1 MTRKNLFYV
10 SVAPAAVLASLPLA
24 VSDALA
30 EGFFEDSKANL
41 ELRNFYLNRDFRE
54 GRGQNKREEW
64 AQGFI
69 LNMESGYTSG
79 TVGFGLDALAMLGV
93 KLDSSPDRTGT
104 ALLPSDS
111 KGRPEDDYS
120 KLGVTAKVR
129 VADSV
134 LKAGTLLPKMPTL
147 QFSNSRLLPQTFE
160 GWQVQSKDI
169 ERLTASFGQI
179 SRVVQRDVSGSADL
193 MLNNK
198 NGRFGG
204 SPSSDHLRFV
214 GLDYALTPN
223 TQLSYHQ
230 GQLTDIYRQHFLG
243 LQHTLAIGPGK
254 LKADLRY
261 FNNSE
266 SGQARAGDI
275 DNQVYNAMFTYSLA
289 GHALGVGYQQMR
301 GDDGFTYVNGAT
313 PYLTNFLQLNDF
325 AGPDERSWQVRYDYD
340 FSKVGIPGL
349 TLMTRYV
356 RGSGIDLTDGSNGK
370 EWERNT
376 DLAYAF
382 SEGALKNLKITWR
395 NAVYRNNFAPR
406 GMDENR
412 LILSYVLP
420 IW

>member
-1 MTRKNLFYV
+1 MTRKHLFHA
-10 SVAPAAVLASLPLA
+10 SVAPAAVLAGLPLA
-24 VSDALA
+24 VGPALA
-30 EGFFEDSKANL
+30 DGFIEDSKASL
-41 ELRNFYLNRDFRE
+41 ELRNFYLNRDFRD
-54 GRGQNKREEW
+54 GPGQNKREEW

-93 KLDSSPDRTGT
+93 KLDSSPDRSGT
-104 ALLPSDS
+104 ALLPRDS
-111 KGRPEDDYS
+111 KQRPEDDYS

-129 VADSV
+129 VAESV

-169 ERLTASFGQI
+169 ERLIASFGQI

-193 MLNNK
+193 TLNNK
-198 NGRFGG
+198 NGRFGA
-204 SPSSDHLRFV
+204 SPSSDHLRFG

-230 GQLTDIYRQHFLG
+230 GQLSDIYRQHFLG
-243 LQHTLAIGPGK
+243 LQHTLALGPGK

-289 GHALGVGYQQMR
+289 GHALGAGYQQMR

-340 FSKVGIPGL
+340 FSKLGIPGL
-349 TLMTRYV
+349 TFMTRYV
-356 RGSGIDLTDGSNGK
+356 RGSGIDLTNGSSGA

-382 SEGALKNLKITWR
+382 SEGPLKNLKVTWR
-395 NAVYRNNFAPR
+395 NAVYRANFTRP
-406 GMDENR
+406 MDENR
-412 LILSYVLP
+412 LILSYALP

>member
-1 MTRKNLFYV
+1 MTRKHLFHA
-10 SVAPAAVLASLPLA
+10 SVAPAAVLAGLPLA
-24 VSDALA
+24 VGTALA
-30 EGFFEDSKANL
+30 DGFIEDSKASL
-41 ELRNFYLNRDFRE
+41 ELRNFYLNRDFRD
-54 GRGQNKREEW
+54 GPGQNKREEW

-69 LNMESGYTSG
+69 FNMESGYTTG
-79 TVGFGLDALAMLGV
+79 TVGFGVDALAMLGV
-93 KLDSSPDRTGT
+93 KLDSSPDRSGT
-104 ALLPSDS
+104 ALLPRDS
-111 KGRPEDDYS
+111 KQRPEDDYS
-120 KLGVTAKVR
+120 KLGLTAKVR
-129 VADSV
+129 LSESV

-160 GWQVQSKDI
+160 GWQLQSKDI

-179 SRVVQRDVSGSADL
+179 SRVVQRDVSGSNDL
-193 MLNNK
+193 ALNNK
-198 NGRFGG
+198 NGRFGA
-204 SPSSDHLRFV
+204 SPSSDHLRFG

-230 GQLTDIYRQHFLG
+230 GQLADIYRQHFLG
-243 LQHTLAIGPGK
+243 VQHTLALGPGK
-254 LKADLRY
+254 LKSDLRY
-261 FNNSE
+261 FTNSE

-325 AGPDERSWQVRYDYD
+325 AGPGERSWQARYDYD

-349 TLMTRYV
+349 TFMTRYV
-356 RGSGIDLTDGSNGK
+356 RGSGIDLANGTSGN

-382 SEGALKNLKITWR
+382 SEGPLKNLKVTWR
-395 NAVYRNNFAPR
+395 NAVYRANFTR

-412 LILSYVLP
+412 LILSYALP

>member
-1 MTRKNLFYV
+1 
-10 SVAPAAVLASLPLA
+10 
-24 VSDALA
+24 
-30 EGFFEDSKANL
+30 
-41 ELRNFYLNRDFRE
+41 
-54 GRGQNKREEW
+54 
-64 AQGFI
+64 
-69 LNMESGYTSG
+69 
-79 TVGFGLDALAMLGV
+79 MLGV
-93 KLDSSPDRTGT
+93 KLDSSPDRSGT
-104 ALLPSDS
+104 ALLPRDS
-111 KGRPEDDYS
+111 KQRPEDDYS

-129 VADSV
+129 VAESV

-193 MLNNK
+193 TLNNK
-198 NGRFGG
+198 NGRFGA
-204 SPSSDHLRFV
+204 SPSSDHLRFG

-230 GQLTDIYRQHFLG
+230 GQLSDIYRQHFLG
-243 LQHTLAIGPGK
+243 LQHTLALGPGK

-266 SGQARAGDI
+266 SGQALAGDI

-340 FSKVGIPGL
+340 FSKLGIPGL
-349 TLMTRYV
+349 TFMTRYV
-356 RGSGIDLTDGSNGK
+356 RGSGIDLANGTSGA

-382 SEGALKNLKITWR
+382 SEGPLKNLKVTWR
-395 NAVYRNNFAPR
+395 NAVYRANFTRP
-406 GMDENR
+406 MDENR
-412 LILSYVLP
+412 LILSYALP

>member
-1 MTRKNLFYV
+1 MTRKNLLYV
-10 SVAPAAVLASLPLA
+10 SLAPAFLTGLPLA
-24 VSDALA
+24 VGNAQA
-30 EGFFEDSKANL
+30 AGFIDDSKASL
-41 ELRNFYLNRDFRE
+41 ELRNFYLNRDFRD
-54 GRGQNKREEW
+54 GPGQNKREEW

-69 LNMESGYTSG
+69 FNMESGYTTG
-79 TVGFGLDALAMLGV
+79 TVGFGIDALAMLGV
-93 KLDSSPDRTGT
+93 KLDSSPDRSGT
-104 ALLPSDS
+104 ALLPRDS
-111 KGRPEDDYS
+111 KQRPEDDYS
-120 KLGVTAKVR
+120 KLGLTAKVR

-179 SRVVQRDVSGSADL
+179 SRVVQRDVSGSSDL
-193 MLNNK
+193 TLNNK
-198 NGRFGG
+198 NGRFGA
-204 SPSSDHLRFV
+204 SPSSDHLRF
-214 GLDYALTPN
+214 GSLDYTLTPN
-223 TQLSYHQ
+223 TQLSYHH
-230 GQLTDIYRQHFLG
+230 GQLSDIYRQHFLG
-243 LQHTLAIGPGK
+243 LQHTLALGTGK
-254 LKADLRY
+254 LKSDLRY

-301 GDDGFTYVNGAT
+301 GNEGFTYVNGAT

-325 AGPDERSWQVRYDYD
+325 AGPDERSWQARYDYD

-349 TLMTRYV
+349 TFMTRYV
-356 RGSGIDLTDGSNGK
+356 RGSGIDLANGTTGN

-382 SEGALKNLKITWR
+382 SEGPLKNLKVTWR
-395 NAVYRNNFAPR
+395 NAVYRANFTR

-412 LILSYVLP
+412 LILSYALP